1 MRIRAVV
8 SALELTII
16 IITVIRD
23 QSVQDSL
30 NSFVSVSV
38 MVVRVSLANVVSR
51 LTSLI
56 RSVKL

>member
-8 SALELTII
+8 CTLELTII